1 VTRRWVVN
9 ASPIITL
16 AKIDQINLLAQ
27 LCDEMVIPQGVAME
41 IEQGDYDDA
50 ALSWIRAEGQAFLK
64 QTDIDRLVAA
74 WDLGPGESHVL
85 SWAIH
90 HPTYEALLDDRA
102 ARKAAKSL
110 QVNIRGTLSIILLAK
125 QAGYIASARTEISKL
140 VESGFR
146 VSTEVLAKVLELAE
160 E

>member
-27 LCDEMVIPQGVAME
+27 LCDEMVIPQGVAIE

-50 ALSWIRAEGQAFLK
+50 ASSWIRTEGQAFLK
-64 QTDIDRLVAA
+64 QTDINRLVAA
-74 WDLGPGESHVL
+74 WDLGRGESHVL
-85 SWAIH
+85 SWAMR
-90 HPTYEALLDDRA
+90 HPTYEAILDDRA

-125 QAGYIASARTEISKL
+125 QAGCITSASTEISKL